1 MSRLKGKTSK
11 GIIPWIFLAP
21 FLIIFVTFMAYP
33 SIYSIVI
40 SFTKYRAGEFS
51 YAGLS
56 NFKYVLND
64 PTFRK
69 AIANTFFILIFQVPI
84 QTLLAVILA
93 NFLNIKRLKALGLFR
108 MFVFM
113 PVLIDTVSYS
123 VAFSLFFSNSSGG
136 FVNSIIGL
144 FGFEPLQWTNVGIL
158 SKIIIITAV
167 TWRWTGYNTVII
179 LGGLQNISADLYE
192 AASIDGATKVKQF
205 FEITI
210 PGVKPVLLF
219 SVVISVTGI
228 LQLFTEPNLITKGG
242 PVNETLTIVQYLYNT
257 GFVAFNYGVASAGAY
272 ILAIMIAI
280 LTYIQLKVT
289 KED

>member
-1 MSRLKGKTSK
+1 LKGKTSK

-219 SVVISVTGI
+219 SVVISATGI

>member
-1 MSRLKGKTSK
+1 MKGKTSK